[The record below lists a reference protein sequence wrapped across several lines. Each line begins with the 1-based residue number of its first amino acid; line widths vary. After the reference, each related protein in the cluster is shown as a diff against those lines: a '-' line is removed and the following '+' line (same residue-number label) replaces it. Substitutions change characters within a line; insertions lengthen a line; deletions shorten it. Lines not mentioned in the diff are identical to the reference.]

1 MSKFYIGTKTRNGGM
16 RPPAFSTDMWCM
28 YHHIINETPFT
39 NNSLEAFN
47 GNFNKSQIGPQTV
60 YTCIKGFKREV
71 EITKIILR
79 ELTGG
84 LYPGDNITRKLLK
97 KNKCKKSAHLYL
109 LLTIPML

>member
-1 MSKFYIGTKTRNGGM
+1 M
-16 RPPAFSTDMWCM
+16 RPPAFSTDMRCM

-60 YTCIKGFKREV
+60 YTCIKGFKRKV
-71 EITKIILR
+71 TEIKLR

-97 KNKCKKSAHLYL
+97 KTSIKKSAQLYL